1 VKDTKREAVSMEI
14 VFWKPSRGHIWAA
27 SEPFATRNPMTDKQ
41 GRGMAALNQANGS
54 RRPRKRNLVFDPKGY
69 KRYEPKVA
77 LAKRRPRP
85 RPPVLR
91 VVSKETS

>member
-1 VKDTKREAVSMEI
+1 
-14 VFWKPSRGHIWAA
+14 
-27 SEPFATRNPMTDKQ
+27 
-41 GRGMAALNQANGS
+41 MAALNQANGS